1 MADSWIK
8 LHRKFL
14 EWEWYGKSE
23 MVHLFLHLLLKAN
36 SEDKRWQ
43 GMVIKRGQVVTGRMR
58 LIQETGISE
67 RKVRTCLE
75 KLKET
80 GEIEIQSS
88 NRFSIVTICN
98 YDIYQPIQLKNVQQ
112 TTNDGPADD
121 QPSKP
126 KKTKEQVKAETDK
139 RMKDFY
145 TSLIPYVQT
154 YGKHMVREFY
164 DYWSETNK
172 SGSKMRWEQQP
183 TWVLEKRLQYWS
195 QRDKNYNNKS
205 NEIGNRN
212 TSSEERARDAANI
225 IARLAAE
232 E

>member
-1 MADSWIK
+1 
-8 LHRKFL
+8 
-14 EWEWYGKSE
+14 

-43 GMVIKRGQVVTGRMR
+43 GMEVKRGQVITGRMR
-58 LIQETGISE
+58 LIEETGISE
-67 RKVRTCLE
+67 RKIRTCLE
-75 KLKET
+75 RLKDT

-88 NRFSIVTICN
+88 NRFSVITICN
-98 YDIYQPIQLKNVQQ
+98 YDIYQPIQLENVQQ
-112 TTNDGPADD
+112 TSNECPAED